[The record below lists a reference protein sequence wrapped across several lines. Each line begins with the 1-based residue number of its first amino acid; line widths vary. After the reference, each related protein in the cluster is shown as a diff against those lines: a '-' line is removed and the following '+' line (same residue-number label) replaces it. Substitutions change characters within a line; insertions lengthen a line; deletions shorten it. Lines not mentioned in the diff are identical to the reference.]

1 MKYQQINNSHLTE
14 KISLRLKYL
23 PSQDN
28 IKVLDCFNGDGIIW
42 NKIKNKVKKNIEITP
57 IEIKQKKGIYL
68 KGDNIKYLMSLD
80 LNKFDII
87 DLDAYGIPFAQLE
100 IIFNKKFKNKIIYFT
115 FIQSVMGKLPNKLL
129 IKLNYSKEMIIKCPT
144 IFNKNGFEKI
154 CNYIALNQ
162 IKNISYINI
171 NNKYYC
177 CIKT

>member
-1 MKYQQINNSHLTE
+1 
-14 KISLRLKYL
+14 
-23 PSQDN
+23 
-28 IKVLDCFNGDGIIW
+28 
-42 NKIKNKVKKNIEITP
+42 
-57 IEIKQKKGIYL
+57 
-68 KGDNIKYLMSLD
+68 
-80 LNKFDII
+80 
-87 DLDAYGIPFAQLE
+87 
-100 IIFNKKFKNKIIYFT
+100 
-115 FIQSVMGKLPNKLL
+115 MGKLPNKLL